1 MKKVLALLLLA
12 ALAFMTIT
20 IVVDS
25 DLLAD
30 FGQANVENSVSDLYI
45 NQNTSGDSPTIEF
58 GETKD
63 LETGSANA
71 VTGIVTEYRSFDT
84 LGEVTVLFISALGV
98 SLLIGTSTPWMTRA
112 RSGFILRTGVK
123 VILPILMM
131 VGVYIITHGHLS
143 PGGGF
148 QGGAMIASAMLLVS
162 ISDPEF
168 MPKIKAFKLLEG
180 LSGTIYIVIGLVGM
194 VVMGHFL
201 QNIDQ
206 TGTIGELFS
215 AGFIP
220 VVYLFIGLKVG
231 SELTGIISDF
241 MKKEAN
247 I

>member
-12 ALAFMTIT
+12 TLAFMTIT
-20 IVVDS
+20 LVVDNN
-25 DLLAD
+25 LLPD
-30 FGQANVENSVSDLYI
+30 FGETKVENSVSDAYI
-45 NQNTSGDSPTIEF
+45 KQNTM
-58 GETKD
+58 GENQAVEYGKSLN
-63 LETGSANA
+63 LEIGSANA
-71 VTGIVTEYRSFDT
+71 VTGIVTGYRSFDT

-98 SLLIGTSTPWMTRA
+98 SLMIGTNDPWMKRSQ
-112 RSGFILRTGVK
+112 SGFILRVGSK
-123 VILPILMM
+123 AILPILMI

-162 ISDPEF
+162 LSDHDF
-168 MPKIKAFKLLEG
+168 MPKIKAFKILEG

-194 VVMGHFL
+194 ILMGHFL

-215 AGFIP
+215 AGLIP

>member
-12 ALAFMTIT
+12 TLAFMTIT
-20 IVVDS
+20 LVVDNN
-25 DLLAD
+25 LLPD
-30 FGQANVENSVSDLYI
+30 FGETKVENSVSDTYI
-45 NQNTSGDSPTIEF
+45 KQNAMGENQDIKF
-58 GETKD
+58 GETKN
-63 LETGSANA
+63 LEIGSANA
-71 VTGIVTEYRSFDT
+71 ITGIVAGYRSFDT

-98 SLLIGTSTPWMTRA
+98 SLMIGTTDSWMKRSQ
-112 RSGFILRTGVK
+112 SGFILRVGSK
-123 VILPILMM
+123 AILPILMI

-148 QGGAMIASAMLLVS
+148 QGGAMIASAMLLLS
-162 ISDPEF
+162 LSDHEF
-168 MPKIKAFKLLEG
+168 MPKIKAFKMLEG
-180 LSGTIYIVIGLVGM
+180 LSGTIYILIGLVGM
-194 VVMGHFL
+194 ILMGHFL

-215 AGFIP
+215 AGLIP